1 MAGQNSRFP
10 NDSQTV
16 HASLLRCIGRPSQ
29 WPRLL
34 NHSVSLSNKKMVSPN
49 QNCIIEACC
58 NAARAKLFYPQR
70 SLFLGSRSPPKSFAS
85 HSKTALLKLAIFPS
99 SLTCIILMPISG
111 STLPLVGMTRVERA
125 GGTVI
130 AILLVC
136 SISTR
141 SRLLRIRIVLGGG
154 TSSAC
159 VGLAGG
165 ASRFI
170 PLGCR
175 ALPRLLAGLLVG
187 GAGHCSSLRVLL
199 GPGTKLV
206 TVSAKQLGD

>member
-1 MAGQNSRFP
+1 M
-10 NDSQTV
+10 
-16 HASLLRCIGRPSQ
+16 
-29 WPRLL
+29 
-34 NHSVSLSNKKMVSPN
+34 
-49 QNCIIEACC
+49 
-58 NAARAKLFYPQR
+58 
-70 SLFLGSRSPPKSFAS
+70 
-85 HSKTALLKLAIFPS
+85 
-99 SLTCIILMPISG
+99 LMPISG

-141 SRLLRIRIVLGGG
+141 SRLLRIQIVLRGR
-154 TSSAC
+154 TSRAC

-170 PLGCR
+170 LLGCR
-175 ALPRLLAGLLVG
+175 ALPLLLAGLLVG
-187 GAGHCSSLRVLL
+187 GVEHCFSLCVLL

-206 TVSAKQLGD
+206 TVSAKQLDD